1 MIFTK
6 PRVLMARQ
14 ESQTLMKLDSIFFD
28 DGDEGI
34 EELSI
39 NKKEDQYLGRV
50 FRSHNSDPDNNIGI
64 SSLIS
69 NFKRVNDEQE
79 SSGRDYFTSF
89 SGNNSDI
96 SGLEDLILKIGNRI
110 DSNERSIKPEY
121 RSLIFNMP
129 NKESMRNSIKNGLE
143 EKLISEYSN
152 LLGNSDIHSDEKGSL
167 YMNSLMDFFGDSKYR
182 LGSNSII
189 RYNQIGEENQIK
201 DKLSNYRITN
211 INGNLI
217 ETIYDLRRK
226 GYSIISGTSSKD
238 SQGIGQEHNQ
248 LQTAV
253 SLTPQ
258 MPAQYADYAISFSP

>member
-39 NKKEDQYLGRV
+39 NKKEDQYLGRM

-64 SSLIS
+64 SALIS
-69 NFKRVNDEQE
+69 NFKRDKDGQE

-96 SGLEDLILKIGNRI
+96 SGLEDLISKIGNRI

-121 RSLIFNMP
+121 RSLIF
-129 NKESMRNSIKNGLE
+129 KESLRNSIKDGLD

-182 LGSNSII
+182 LGSNSMI
-189 RYNQIGEENQIK
+189 RYNQIGENNQIK
-201 DKLSNYRITN
+201 LNQSKY
-211 INGNLI
+211 INTFASGNLI
-217 ETIYDLRRK
+217 ETIYDLGRK

-248 LQTAV
+248 LQTA
-253 SLTPQ
+253 
-258 MPAQYADYAISFSP
+258 